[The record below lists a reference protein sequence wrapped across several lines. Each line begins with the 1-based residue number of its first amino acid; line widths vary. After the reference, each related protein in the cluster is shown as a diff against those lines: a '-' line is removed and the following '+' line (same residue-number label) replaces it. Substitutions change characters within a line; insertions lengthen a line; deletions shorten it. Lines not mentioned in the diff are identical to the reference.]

1 MGGFGWPEILII
13 LVIVVLIFGVG
24 KVADVGPA
32 LGKAISGFRDA
43 VQMDAED
50 AEEAEEEPALEAELS
65 EEAEEEPALEAELSE
80 EVEES

>member
-32 LGKAISGFRDA
+32 LGKAISGFRQA
-43 VQMDAED
+43 VKEED
-50 AEEAEEEPALEAELS
+50 EEAEEAEEEETPS
-65 EEAEEEPALEAELSE
+65 EETEA
-80 EVEES
+80 

>member
-32 LGKAISGFRDA
+32 LGKAISGFRQA
-43 VQMDAED
+43 VQEED
-50 AEEAEEEPALEAELS
+50 KEEQEEAEEGEP
-65 EEAEEEPALEAELSE
+65 EEEKKA
-80 EVEES
+80 